1 MEDLKLEYTEPD
13 AVYETIDTIKDEQ
26 PQYRYYEVEVSR
38 KQIAFVT
45 VRVPY
50 DQKFDYRTGNSQEI
64 VDKAVDETVQNHEW
78 LNEYPQSIEI
88 ESIKEM
94 TEGEALEY
102 DVYEA

>member
-1 MEDLKLEYTEPD
+1 MEDLKLEHTEPD
-13 AVYETIDTIKDEQ
+13 KVYETVDTIKDEQ
-26 PQYRYYEVEVSR
+26 PRYRYYEVEVSR

-50 DQKFDYRTGNSQEI
+50 DQKFDYRTSNSQEI
-64 VDKAVDETVQNHEW
+64 VANAVDETVQNYDWE
-78 LNEYPQSIEI
+78 NEYPQSIEI